1 MIANKK
7 NESVKERRSIYIWP
21 ANQKKDTDYLQKMER
36 NFTRVTELRDLLQ
49 LIDPPLI
56 IVPIEIE
63 TLVTRENAINGGPQ
77 AVIVLY
83 SKRYRRVI
91 EKKILILK
99 IKYIKDS
106 SWKIKEEEDVI
117 SVLNNIIMWAEK
129 EIMKQKEIIR
139 R

>member
-63 TLVTRENAINGGPQ
+63 TLVTRENTINGGPQ

-83 SKRYRRVI
+83 SKRYRKVI

-106 SWKIKEEEDVI
+106 PWKIKEEEDVI